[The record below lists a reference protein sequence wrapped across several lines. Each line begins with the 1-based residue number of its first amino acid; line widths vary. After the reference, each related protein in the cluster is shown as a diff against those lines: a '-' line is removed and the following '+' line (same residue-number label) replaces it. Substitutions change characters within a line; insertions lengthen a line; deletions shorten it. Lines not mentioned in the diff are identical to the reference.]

1 MNLIEAPVYC
11 GGDLIIFR
19 PTAPLN
25 PKFSGYLLDSSI
37 SQDQKSRMGR
47 GVSIMHIYSN
57 QLKYLWMGL
66 PPVNEQ
72 ETIGSYLDRATTDI
86 NLAIDRARRQIELM
100 EEYRAQLI
108 ADVVTG
114 KLDVSGT

>member
-1 MNLIEAPVYC
+1 MNIIEPPVYC

-19 PTAPLN
+19 PALPLD
-25 PKFSGYLLDSSI
+25 PRFSGYLLDSSI

-66 PPVNEQ
+66 PPLDEQ
-72 ETIGSYLDRATTDI
+72 GIIAQHLDRATS
-86 NLAIDRARRQIELM
+86 AIDASVNRARRQVELM
-100 EEYRAQLI
+100 EEYRTRLI

-114 KLDVSGT
+114 KIDVSGT